1 MAYAPIHNHS
11 EYSALDGLAT
21 CKEIAVRCEEIGVE
35 SVGITD
41 HATVSGHLEFG
52 KTMAEH
58 GIKPIFGCELY
69 HGVKTEWAKNE
80 RDQAHFITGAM
91 TDEGLRNL
99 WRLVDKASEKFRYVG
114 RTNWEDLEAHS
125 TGLFATSACIAG
137 LVAQEVMQG
146 ETDALNRYLEIFRD
160 NFYVELHTYPGAEHE
175 ALNHELVRL
184 ATERGIPMVYATDAH
199 FASPE
204 QYEVHDAF
212 VAMQSG
218 GTLYQPVEDRKMW
231 HPKSLYIQNAT
242 EIKASL
248 SYLPEAVVEEA
259 MTNTGDLAAKC
270 QANLPDIKRHL
281 PMFVPSKSPWVE
293 KENRQIDAAQL
304 MLQEVEKGIEAR
316 YADGG
321 TVPQEIWDRAA
332 TECEV
337 FLKGG
342 LEHYFLQAWDFVQF
356 CEKEGIRRG
365 PGRGSAA
372 GSIVAYALGITDV
385 DPLEF
390 DLIFERFYNPG
401 RAKGFP
407 DIDSDFPTKDR
418 ERVKKYM
425 EDRWGKDKVR
435 SIGTITRMKP
445 IAALDKTYKVCGIE
459 YTRLA
464 ELKKI
469 VKQVPDIEILGHD
482 SIGWDEEIDP
492 GKTIYVMHSTP
503 HAEHDTGEQIKEW
516 VKSIPD
522 PERERIERWIELTR
536 IFCSRISGY
545 GIHPSGIVV
554 SDVELAD
561 ELPCMW
567 NNNQKTQ
574 VTCFPMD
581 DVDKRQFVKQ
591 DFLGLANLDILD
603 DWEEQ
608 VTPIVGEIDWKAAKD
623 DHDPNLWK
631 LLEKGLTL
639 GIFQI
644 EDGYARHLCKE
655 FKPKSIEELGII
667 VALNRPGPIRSGAP
681 DSFIRRRNGDEP
693 ITYDHEML
701 EEILEPTYG
710 WFLYQEQVIA
720 FFSELGYDLSD
731 ADAVRKILGKKK
743 PEEMQALYHGT
754 GEWEGK
760 GYLEIATPQLGK
772 AAETIWKKIQDFAKY
787 SFNKSHAIAY
797 AMVGFRTLY
806 AKFNSPAHFFIS
818 CIRVATLRKKSKE
831 EGSGKY
837 VGEARRMGID
847 VLPPNIDHSQHDI
860 AMEGDSIY
868 FGFSNIKGIGAGAAK
883 FLCSLRDK
891 YQLDSP
897 EDVHDAIEAE
907 QELWEEA
914 KKAAK
919 EAGKS
924 FKKKSP
930 RQNFPKNNIV
940 SLHQVGAFA
949 DRHEESE
956 FSLKELQKIQKE
968 LLGVIITDNC
978 EAIMADHFEEIEE
991 CDSYAT
997 LEEEDTGRVYVPG
1010 IISRIDPKKT
1020 KKDKKPMGIV
1030 TIEYEGD
1037 QAEFVVF
1044 PQDWKAYRFLWS
1056 ERTPAIFALSKTDRG
1071 IRFEDATKLT

>member
-1 MAYAPIHNHS
+1 M
-11 EYSALDGLAT
+11 SA
-21 CKEIAVRCEEIGVE
+21 
-35 SVGITD
+35 VGITD
-41 HATVSGHLEFG
+41 HGTVSGHLEFG
-52 KTMAEH
+52 ETMAEH

-69 HGVKTEWAKNE
+69 HGVKTEWGKNE
-80 RDQAHFITGAM
+80 RDQAHFVAGAM

-99 WRLVDKASEKFRYVG
+99 WRLVDKASENFRYVG
-114 RTNWEDLEAHS
+114 RTHWEHLQAHS
-125 TGLFATSACIAG
+125 TGLFATSACISG
-137 LVAQEVMQG
+137 LVSQGIMKG
-146 ETDALNRYLEIFRD
+146 ETDALNQYLEIFRD
-160 NFYVELHTYPGAEHE
+160 NFYIELHTYPGEEQE
-175 ALNHELVRL
+175 AVNKELVRL
-184 ATERGIPMVYATDAH
+184 SNERGIPLIYATDAH
-199 FASPE
+199 FAFPD

-218 GTLYQPVEDRKMW
+218 GTIHMPIEDRKMW
-231 HPKSLYIQNAT
+231 HPKALYIQDVE

-248 SYLPEAVVEEA
+248 SYLPDSVVYEAIA
-259 MTNTGDLAAKC
+259 NSWDLAAKC
-270 QANLPDIKRHL
+270 EANLPDVKRHL
-281 PMFVPSKSPWVE
+281 PMFVPNKSPWV
-293 KENRQIDAAQL
+293 KEEQREIDAAQL
-304 MLQEVEKGIEAR
+304 MLQEVEKGLEVR
-316 YADGG
+316 YAKEGV
-321 TVPQEIWDRAA
+321 VPQEVWDRAA

-356 CEKEGIRRG
+356 CNKNGIHRG

-385 DPLEF
+385 DPLEY

-418 ERVKKYM
+418 ERVKRYM
-425 EDRWGKDKVR
+425 EERWGKDKVR

-459 YTRLA
+459 YTRLM

-469 VKQVPDIEILGHD
+469 VKQVPDIEILGSD
-482 SIGWDEEIDP
+482 SIGWDSEIDP
-492 GKTIYVMHSTP
+492 NKTIYVMHSTP
-503 HAEHDTGEQIKEW
+503 QAEHDTGEKIKEW
-516 VKSIPD
+516 VKSIPE
-522 PERERIERWIELTR
+522 PEQARIEQWIELAR

-554 SDVELAD
+554 SDVTLDD

-567 NNNQKTQ
+567 NANQKTQ

-603 DWEEQ
+603 DWENQ
-608 VTPIVGEIDWKAAKD
+608 VTPLVGKIDWKAVEK

-681 DSFIRRRNGDEP
+681 DSFIRRRNGEEEVV
-693 ITYDHEML
+693 YDHPFL
-701 EEILEPTYG
+701 EDILEPTYG
-710 WFLYQEQVIA
+710 WFLYQEQVIR
-720 FFSELGYDLSD
+720 FFTKLGYNESD

-743 PEEMQALYHGT
+743 PEEMRALYEGK
-754 GEWEGK
+754 GEWKDK
-760 GYLEIATPQLGK
+760 GYLEIAVPQLK
-772 AAETIWKKIQDFAKY
+772 EAAETIWKKIEDFAKY

-837 VGEARRMGID
+837 VGEARRMGIN
-847 VLPPNIDHSQHDI
+847 VLSPDIDHSQADI
-860 AMEGDSIY
+860 SMEGDSIY
-868 FGFSNIKGIGAGAAK
+868 FGFSNIKGIGKAAAEY
-883 FLCSLRDK
+883 LCSLRDK
-891 YQLDSP
+891 YELNSP
-897 EDVHDAIEAE
+897 EDVYDAIENE
-907 QELWEEA
+907 QREWERS
-914 KKAAK
+914 KKAAIA
-919 EAGKS
+919 EGTP

-930 RQNFPKNNIV
+930 RQSFPQNRIPP
-940 SLHQVGAFA
+940 LHQIGAFSKKSDEVVA
-949 DRHEESE
+949 
-956 FSLKELQKIQKE
+956 LQELQRLEKD

-978 EAIMADHFEEIEE
+978 DDILADHWEEIEQ
-991 CDSYAT
+991 CDTYSMLDEA
-997 LEEEDTGRVYVPG
+997 EAGHKVYVPG
-1010 IISRIDPKKT
+1010 IVSNVVPKKT
-1020 KKDKKPMGIV
+1020 KRDGKAMGIV
-1030 TIEYEGD
+1030 TIEYQGE

-1044 PQDWKAYRFLWS
+1044 PREWKTYRFLWA
-1056 ERTPAIFALSKTDRG
+1056 ERTPGIFALSRSDRG
-1071 IRFEDATKLT
+1071 IRFEQATKLN

>member
-1 MAYAPIHNHS
+1 MNYAPIHNHS
-11 EYSALDGLAT
+11 EYSALDGLST
-21 CKEIAVRCEEIGVE
+21 CKEIAERCKKIGVG

-41 HATVSGHLEFG
+41 HGTVSGHLEFG

-58 GIKPIFGCELY
+58 DIKPIFGCELY
-69 HGVKTEWAKNE
+69 HGVKTEWGKNE
-80 RDQAHFITGAM
+80 RDQAHFVAGAM

-99 WRLVDKASEKFRYVG
+99 WRLVDKASENFRYVG
-114 RTNWEDLEAHS
+114 RTNWEHLQTHA
-125 TGLFATSACIAG
+125 TGLFATSACISG
-137 LVAQEVMQG
+137 LVSQGVMNG
-146 ETDALNRYLEIFRD
+146 DTDALNRYLEIFRD
-160 NFYVELHTYPGAEHE
+160 NFYIELHTYPGADQE
-175 ALNHELVRL
+175 AVNMELVHLGR
-184 ATERGIPMVYATDAH
+184 ERGIPFVYATDAH
-199 FASPE
+199 FASPD
-204 QYEVHDAF
+204 QYEVHDTF

-218 GTLYQPVEDRKMW
+218 GTIYTPIEDRKMW
-231 HPKSLYIQNAT
+231 HPKSLYIQDVD
-242 EIKASL
+242 EIRANL
-248 SYLPEAVVEEA
+248 SYLPDSVVDEAIR
-259 MTNTGDLAAKC
+259 NSGDLAAKC
-270 QANLPDIKRHL
+270 EANLPEVERHL

-293 KENRQIDAAQL
+293 EDQRDISAAQL
-304 MLQEVEKGIEAR
+304 MLQEVEKGLEAR

-321 TVPQEIWDRAA
+321 VVPQEVWDRAA

-356 CEKEGIRRG
+356 CNDNDIHRG

-425 EDRWGKDKVR
+425 EERWGKDKVR

-445 IAALDKTYKVCGIE
+445 IAAIDKTYKVCGIE
-459 YTRLA
+459 YQRMA
-464 ELKKI
+464 ELKRI
-469 VKQVPDIEILGHD
+469 VKQVPDIEILGSD
-482 SIGWDEEIDP
+482 SIGWDEETDP

-503 HAEHDTGEQIKEW
+503 QAEHDTGQKIEEW
-516 VKSIPD
+516 VSSIPE
-522 PERERIERWIELTR
+522 PEQSRVKQWIDLVR
-536 IFCSRISGY
+536 VFCSRISGY

-554 SDVELAD
+554 SDVTLND

-567 NNNQKTQ
+567 NANQKTQ

-603 DWEEQ
+603 DWEDQ
-608 VTPIVGEIDWKAAKD
+608 VTPIVGKIDWKDAKEN
-623 DHDPNLWK
+623 HDPGLWK

-655 FKPKSIEELGII
+655 FKPTSIEELGII

-681 DSFIRRRNGDEP
+681 ESFIRRRNGNEP
-693 ITYDHEML
+693 VTYDHPIL
-701 EEILEPTYG
+701 EDLLEPTYG
-710 WFLYQEQVIA
+710 WFLYQEQVIR
-720 FFSELGYDLSD
+720 FFTKLGYNESD

-743 PEEMQALYHGT
+743 PEDMQALYNGT
-754 GEWEGK
+754 GEWKGK
-760 GYLEIATPQLGK
+760 GYKEIAFPQLDDT
-772 AAETIWKKIQDFAKY
+772 AQVIWDKIQDFAKY

-797 AMVGFRTLY
+797 AMVAFRTLY

-837 VGEARRMGID
+837 VGEARRMDID
-847 VLPPNIDHSQHDI
+847 VLPPNIDHSMADI
-860 AMEGDSIY
+860 SMEGDSIY
-868 FGFSNIKGIGAGAAK
+868 FGFSNIKGIGKGAAEY
-883 FLCSLRDK
+883 LCFLRDT
-891 YQLDSP
+891 YELNSP
-897 EDVHDAIEAE
+897 EDVYDAIEQE
-907 QELWEEA
+907 QAIWEAA
-914 KKAAK
+914 KKLSK
-919 EAGKS
+919 EEGRV

-930 RQNFPKNNIV
+930 RQSFPKNNIV

-949 DRHEESE
+949 HKQDEKE
-956 FSLKELQKIQKE
+956 FSLKELQELEKE
-968 LLGVIITDNC
+968 LLGVIVTDNC
-978 EAIMADHFEEIEE
+978 EEILANHWDAIEE
-991 CDSYAT
+991 CDSYAM
-997 LEEEDTGRVYVPG
+997 LEEPDIGKVYVPG
-1010 IISRIDPKKT
+1010 IVSKIDPKKT
-1020 KKDKKPMGIV
+1020 RKDGKPMGIV

-1037 QAEFVVF
+1037 QTEFVVF
-1044 PQDWKAYRFLWS
+1044 PKEWRAYKFLWS
-1056 ERTPAIFALSKTDRG
+1056 ERTPAIFALAKIDRG
-1071 IRFEDATKLT
+1071 IRFEDATRLT